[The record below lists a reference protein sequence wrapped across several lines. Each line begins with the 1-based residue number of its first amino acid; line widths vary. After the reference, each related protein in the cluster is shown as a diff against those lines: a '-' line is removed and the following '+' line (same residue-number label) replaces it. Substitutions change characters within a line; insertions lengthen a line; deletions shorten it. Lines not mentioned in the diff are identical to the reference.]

1 MIPAY
6 QFRPEST
13 QHLFIANHRAVRAVA
28 DFAQGSRTRAEF
40 FTWIFT
46 ERTRVKFDVRGAE
59 PGSLSAAMRLEGII
73 QSAAIP

>member
-6 QFRPEST
+6 QLLPEST
-13 QHLFIANHRAVRAVA
+13 QYLFIANHRAVRAVA
-28 DFAQGSRTRAEF
+28 DIAQGSRTRAEF

-46 ERTRVKFDVRGAE
+46 ERTRVQFDVRGAA
-59 PGSLSAAMRLEGII
+59 PGSLSAAMRLEEII